1 MHRQNAAPG
10 QWLKVEIFGVA
21 KFRSGLIEKRRVWRV
36 TADAPL
42 GKYVDS
48 DEAPLA
54 PLEPDHER
62 HAGWVVST
70 SELMAGLD
78 VIDTGV
84 PVPEGVPAPN
94 FDKRRAP
101 GND

>member
-1 MHRQNAAPG
+1 
-10 QWLKVEIFGVA
+10 VEILRLA
-21 KFRSGLIEKRRVWRV
+21 KFRSGLIDKRRVWRV
-36 TADAPL
+36 TADAPM

-48 DEAPLA
+48 DAAPLA
-54 PLEPDHER
+54 AAEPDHER

-84 PVPEGVPAPN
+84 PVPEGVPAPT
-94 FDKRRAP
+94 FDKPRLP
-101 GND
+101 GRG